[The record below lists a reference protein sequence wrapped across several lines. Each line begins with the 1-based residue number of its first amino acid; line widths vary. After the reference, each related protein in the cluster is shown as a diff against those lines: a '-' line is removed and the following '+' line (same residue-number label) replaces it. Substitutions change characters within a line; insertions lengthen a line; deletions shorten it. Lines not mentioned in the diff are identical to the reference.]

1 MVGSK
6 NRKNSNQ
13 HFDVVLVS
21 ATIKYHRLKICQYM
35 DQETGL
41 FLLYK
46 WNRVGLFKWWR
57 LWGFV
62 EEFWGFELVL
72 YLGILVGDWYGFSM
86 VGTIIL
92 GSVKTNPL
100 IDKSS
105 I

>member
-1 MVGSK
+1 
-6 NRKNSNQ
+6 
-13 HFDVVLVS
+13 
-21 ATIKYHRLKICQYM
+21 M

-41 FLLYK
+41 FLLCK
-46 WNRVGLFKWWR
+46 WNRVELFKWWG

-62 EEFWGFELVL
+62 EGFWGVELVWDF
-72 YLGILVGDWYGFSM
+72 GILVVNWYGFSM

-92 GSVKTNPL
+92 SSVKTNPL